1 MTLSQMTVPFE
12 RLRGVKPQIVA
23 KLDWLTLVY
32 EGACVEDIL
41 SILCQEIDFSELD
54 QAFSNRVEHSYGYLT
69 DLFIN
74 YNGIQI
80 AFHLSEVMDLFDYLS
95 MNSDSFDSFSFFKTR
110 FAYIRVDISGS
121 GLDFLRSLGI
131 DVDSSFRSM
140 EFLSGGEWNLAFH
153 VTRVDTSFDLI
164 NYGSDFLDRQIQICR
179 EYGNKETLRIGVA
192 GKRSGLAY
200 SIREGDQKTL
210 YLGTGRSP
218 HLLRIY
224 DKLLQFR
231 KSGKLGSCPY
241 NEEDSDGNVIIPD
254 SWIRIELQCRPRKGN
269 DFILFGTESYLDVF
283 MWIKNNF
290 SLRSE
295 GGRCDPSWIELF
307 DWDECHAIIQNANSV
322 QYVDVLD
329 RSESWVKGIAF
340 SNICTLVAFKGWK
353 YFIDLINKQF
363 VKLQLSQNPI
373 DQKRST
379 ALLCKIFS
387 STSNPIFLKN
397 EMGIVYLDPSFM
409 DKED

>member
-1 MTLSQMTVPFE
+1 MTLSQMTIPFE
-12 RLRGVKPQIVA
+12 RSRCVKPQIVA

-32 EGACVEDIL
+32 EGACVDDIL
-41 SILCQEIDFSELD
+41 SVLCGDIDFTELD
-54 QAFSNRVEHSYGYLT
+54 QAFSRRVEHSYGYIT

-74 YNGIQI
+74 YNGIQL
-80 AFHLSEVMDLFDYLS
+80 AFHMSELLDLFDYLTL
-95 MNSDSFDSFSFFKTR
+95 NSDGFDSFSFFNTK

-121 GLDFLRSLGI
+121 GLDFIRSLGI
-131 DVDSSFRSM
+131 DVDTCFRSR
-140 EFLSGGEWNLAFH
+140 EYLSGGVKSHVFH

-179 EYGNKETLRIGVA
+179 EFGNKETLRIAFA
-192 GKRSGLAY
+192 GKRGGAAY

-210 YLGTGRSP
+210 YLGTGRSD

-241 NEEDSDGNVIIPD
+241 NEEDSDGNVIIPQ

-307 DWDECHAIIQNANSV
+307 DWDECNAIIQNANSV

-353 YFIDLINKQF
+353 YFIEMINKQF

-379 ALLCKIFS
+379 ALFCKIFS
-387 STSNPIFLKN
+387 STSNPIFLNN
-397 EMGIVYLDPSFM
+397 EMGIGQLDSSFLY
-409 DKED
+409 KEE